1 MKEWKSLL
9 FPFKDSALRTTIY
22 DAMDRALGKKFRLYD
37 LRAFYASYMSLKGML
52 GQIID
57 LLQGRVP
64 SRKFQ
69 VLARHYLAVNIR
81 ELREIY
87 DRASL
92 TVLS

>member
-1 MKEWKSLL
+1 
-9 FPFKDSALRTTIY
+9 
-22 DAMDRALGKKFRLYD
+22 MDRALGKKFRLYD

-81 ELREIY
+81 KLREIY

>member
-1 MKEWKSLL
+1 
-9 FPFKDSALRTTIY
+9 
-22 DAMDRALGKKFRLYD
+22 MDRALGKKFRLYD
-37 LRAFYASYMSLKGML
+37 LRAFYASYMSLKGMPR
-52 GQIID
+52 QIID

-64 SRKFQ
+64 SKKFQ

-87 DRASL
+87 DRAGL